1 MNKVATAFK
10 YDELCKRALLRENEL
25 IRHIRIFKSEINA
38 LRSRLSLNRQ
48 NEQTELSSEREQRI
62 VYLRQAFCGFFK
74 AKNSV
79 EMQHLGRVICAI
91 LGVSLEEQ
99 TSVLEAISRLVPAV
113 VATSTIESLSN
124 QISSIFS

>member
-1 MNKVATAFK
+1 V
-10 YDELCKRALLRENEL
+10 LLRENEL
-25 IRHIRIFKSEINA
+25 LGHIRLFKSEINA
-38 LRSRLSLNRQ
+38 LRSRLSLNCHSQ
-48 NEQTELSSEREQRI
+48 NHRDESEREQRI

-91 LGVSLEEQ
+91 LGVSIEEQ
-99 TSVLEAISRLVPAV
+99 NSVLEAIGRLVPAV

-124 QISSIFS
+124 QLSSIFS

>member
-1 MNKVATAFK
+1 MK
-10 YDELCKRALLRENEL
+10 YEELCKRALFRENEL
-25 IRHIRIFKSEINA
+25 LGHIKIFKSEINA
-38 LRSRLSLNRQ
+38 LRARLSLNSSLENTRD
-48 NEQTELSSEREQRI
+48 ESEREQRI
-62 VYLRQAFCGFFK
+62 LYLRQAFCGFFK

-99 TSVLEAISRLVPAV
+99 NAVLEAIGRLVPAV

-124 QISSIFS
+124 QLSSIFS